1 MGKTIFWS
9 FLIFIII
16 FSKNHLFFD
25 IFLIL
30 LKFFDY
36 FSNFDYFLFYKFL
49 KQLQPLVVIVFELLL
64 FEFDNPKSNKSK
76 MFVFVA
82 KFVSFDEL
90 NTESKNTHKNS
101 CVIKILLF
109 YKKNDKMCKS
119 YIFRF

>member
-16 FSKNHLFFD
+16 FSKNQLFFD

-36 FSNFDYFLFYKFL
+36 FFKFHYFLFYKFL

-109 YKKNDKMCKS
+109 YKKNYKMCKS